1 MIESIRNK
9 TIRIR
14 SPSEKSSSGV
24 SKRNTN
30 RIKHWLDVL
39 AQSVKRPKQRS
50 LEWVLQ
56 C

>member
-1 MIESIRNK
+1 MIESSKNK
-9 TIRIR
+9 RKRKR

-39 AQSVKRPKQRS
+39 AQSVKRSELRS
-50 LEWVLQ
+50 L
-56 C
+56 